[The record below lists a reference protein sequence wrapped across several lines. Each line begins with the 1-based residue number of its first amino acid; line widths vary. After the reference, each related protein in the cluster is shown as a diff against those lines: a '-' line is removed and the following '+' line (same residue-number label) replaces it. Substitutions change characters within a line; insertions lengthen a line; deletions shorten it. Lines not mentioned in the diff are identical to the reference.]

1 MRTLFKIFTVALLS
15 CAASAQT
22 TFRLQLKTHTV
33 YIVPMA
39 NGMDRHLASRLTSTG
54 TVWVLLDP
62 AGADAVI
69 TDRVDEGFWAWSN
82 AVFKPGHEGPVPRLT
97 DDRLGGG
104 GSTAA
109 ANRGTLFLVD
119 PRNGVVLWSI
129 YQPPANTSP
138 NALDQAAA
146 RVATNLKKHLD
157 AK

>member
-1 MRTLFKIFTVALLS
+1 MLS
-15 CAASAQT
+15 CVASGQ

-39 NGMDRHLASRLTSTG
+39 NGMDRYLASRLTSTG
-54 TVWVLLDP
+54 AVWVLLDP

-97 DDRLGGG
+97 DDRPGGG
-104 GSTAA
+104 PSTAA
-109 ANRGTLFLVD
+109 ASRGTLFLVD
-119 PRNGVVLWSI
+119 PRTGIVLWSI

-146 RVATNLKKHLD
+146 RVAINLKKHLD

>member
-1 MRTLFKIFTVALLS
+1 MRTLFKILAAALLS

-97 DDRLGGG
+97 DIALG
-104 GSTAA
+104 AA
-109 ANRGTLFLVD
+109 DLRQRQIEEHCFWWIPETGLCSG
-119 PRNGVVLWSI
+119 RS
-129 YQPPANTSP
+129 TSP
-138 NALDQAAA
+138 PRTHRRMRWTKRPPEL
-146 RVATNLKKHLD
+146 RPT
-157 AK
+157 

>member
-1 MRTLFKIFTVALLS
+1 MSTLFRILAAAVLS
-15 CAASAQT
+15 CVASGQ

-39 NGMDRHLASRLTSTG
+39 NGMDRYLASRLTSTG
-54 TVWVLLDP
+54 AVWVLLDP

-82 AVFKPGHEGPVPRLT
+82 AVFKPGREGPVPRLT
-97 DDRLGGG
+97 EDRPGGG
-104 GSTAA
+104 PAA
-109 ANRGTLFLVD
+109 TANRGTLFLVD
-119 PRNGVVLWSI
+119 PRTGIVLWSI

-146 RVATNLKKHLD
+146 RVAINLKKHLD